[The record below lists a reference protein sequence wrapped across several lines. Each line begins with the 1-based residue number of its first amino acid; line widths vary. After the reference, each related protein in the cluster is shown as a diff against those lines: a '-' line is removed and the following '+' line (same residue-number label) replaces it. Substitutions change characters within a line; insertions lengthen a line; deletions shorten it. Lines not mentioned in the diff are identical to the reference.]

1 MDELA
6 AMATYSPAEF
16 AYSGTSGIMLT
27 SESSGTLVP
36 NGSLDFTSGLTATQ
50 VNLEGNKGII
60 FVLKSI
66 FYLELWE
73 MFAFSELFCSFK
85 CNV

>member
-60 FVLKSI
+60 
-66 FYLELWE
+66 
-73 MFAFSELFCSFK
+73 LF
-85 CNV
+85 